1 MTKNEKLKK
10 QKIEILGDD
19 KVCNDLIQH
28 DVDGNYNKD
37 MKYQAIIEL
46 GLNVTSV
53 FSSMRQ
59 ELSVSGELCVIIVAH
74 HRHYNALRRVE
85 FSNKLV

>member
-1 MTKNEKLKK
+1 MDYKNS
-10 QKIEILGDD
+10 
-19 KVCNDLIQH
+19 IQH
-28 DVDGNYNKD
+28 DFDGNYNID
-37 MKYQAIIEL
+37 LISRGVIEL

-74 HRHYNALRRVE
+74 HRHYNALIRFE
-85 FSNKLV
+85 FSNQLV